1 MRPAS
6 CSLAAPSAENISTWS
21 KLCCSVVASTAAAL
35 LTLCVRGCSC
45 RAVQTRRAAAAT
57 QATVRPALRPG
68 LRNCARTS
76 LEMVA
81 PSARGIGH

>member
-6 CSLAAPSAENISTWS
+6 CALAAPSAENISTWS
-21 KLCCSVVASTAAAL
+21 KMRCRVWASTATAL
-35 LTLCVRGCSC
+35 LTLLMCGCAH

-68 LRNCARTS
+68 LRNCARTP
-76 LEMVA
+76 LEMVVPRHA
-81 PSARGIGH
+81 Q